1 MAFYQKYDTLPF
13 KRKQKK
19 KEDVGTIFSYRIL
32 LARVENRYKKK
43 SGKVIIYSMTPCFQI
58 SSCEFFLT

>member
-1 MAFYQKYDTLPF
+1 MVFYQKYDTLPF

-32 LARVENRYKKK
+32 LARVENRYKKNLEK
-43 SGKVIIYSMTPCFQI
+43 LSFIQ
-58 SSCEFFLT
+58 